1 MTVAVVFE
9 LLRASVLLVFALT
22 SLALVRLA
30 WVLGQVTESLSHHAG
45 PRVGGVLNAT
55 FGNTAE
61 LIITILALSAG
72 LTAVVKASIIS
83 NVLLVLGASLLL
95 GGLKNR
101 TQRSS
106 ATIAGVNA
114 SMLAI
119 VAAALALPTIFVV
132 TEQQRGAAAPRP

>member
-1 MTVAVVFE
+1 MSETAYGVTVALTVAVVFE

-30 WVLGQVTESLSHHAG
+30 WVFGQATESLSHHAG

-55 FGNTAE
+55 FGNAAE
-61 LIITILALSAG
+61 LIITIFALSAG

-95 GGLKNR
+95 GGLKNG
-101 TQRSS
+101 TQSFS
-106 ATIAGVNA
+106 ATIAGV
-114 SMLAI
+114 
-119 VAAALALPTIFVV
+119 
-132 TEQQRGAAAPRP
+132 APRCSPASPPRWRCPRSS